1 MVLPIA
7 RTAFLIAGVSL
18 LLSAGVDIHRLN
30 AHLTGQGTTLLED
43 TSHLSTIE
51 LRQHWSAPEREKRN
65 TSGMLV
71 LGTLFVLFG
80 LGLHAALVRS
90 RSAGRTVKVHRAPE
104 HKREARRSWILWMN
118 VRM

>member
-1 MVLPIA
+1 
-7 RTAFLIAGVSL
+7 
-18 LLSAGVDIHRLN
+18 LLSAAMDVHQMN
-30 AHLTGQGTTLLED
+30 ASLTGQGSTILQD
-43 TSHLSTIE
+43 TSHLSTVE

-80 LGLHAALVRS
+80 LGLHAALVR
-90 RSAGRTVKVHRAPE
+90 RQSAGRPIKVHRAPE
-104 HKREARRSWILWMN
+104 HKRTAETRKHWILWMK